1 MPSSFPRVAV
11 LVGSLR
17 AGSVNRRLARA
28 LAALAAD
35 RLAFTFVEIGD
46 LPLYNDDLWTDAGG
60 PAPVERVK
68 AQVAAADAVL
78 LVTPEYNRA
87 VPGLLGNA
95 LDWGSRPKGKSS
107 WAGKAAACIGA
118 SPGAIGTAAAQV
130 HLKAQMVTLGM
141 IVMGHPEFYL
151 SFKPEDFGPDGTVV
165 NDQTAAFMNAY
176 ADAFARHVAR
186 LSSGK

>member
-1 MPSSFPRVAV
+1 MPNSLPTVAV

-17 AGSVNRRLARA
+17 AGSVNRQLARA
-28 LAALAAD
+28 LAAQAAD
-35 RLAFTFVEIGD
+35 RLAFSFVEIGD
-46 LPLYNDDLWTDAGG
+46 LPLYNDDLWTGAGG

-87 VPGLLGNA
+87 VPGLLANA
-95 LDWGSRPKGKSS
+95 LDWGSRPADRGS
-107 WAGKAAACIGA
+107 WAGKPAACCGA

-141 IVMGHPEFYL
+141 IPMGRPEVYL
-151 SFKPEDFGPDGTVV
+151 SLRPENFDPDGHLADDKTR
-165 NDQTAAFMNAY
+165 DFL
-176 ADAFARHVAR
+176 DAFIAVFAAHVAR
-186 LSSGK
+186 FADG